1 MNDKMNDFANI
12 EEILNKKK
20 LQFAI
25 KRLFDIIMSTFG
37 LLITAPFLVLIAIA
51 IKMDST
57 GPILFKQIRVGKNE
71 KEFKILKFRTMIID
85 AEKKGMQ
92 ITVGKDSRITK
103 VGHFLRK
110 VKLDELP
117 QLLNVFIGE
126 MSFVG
131 PRPEVPKY
139 VAMYTTQQKNVLRVS
154 PGITDLASIEYRD
167 ENSILAKSD
176 DPESIYINQIMQ
188 EKLKLNLE
196 YIIKA
201 SFVFDIYLIF
211 QTLFKIIR

>member
-1 MNDKMNDFANI
+1 MNDKVNDFANI

-25 KRLFDIIMSTFG
+25 KRIFDIIMSTFG

-176 DPESIYINQIMQ
+176 DPESVYINQIMQ

-201 SFVFDIYLIF
+201 SFLFDIYLIF
-211 QTLFKIIR
+211 QTLFKIVR